1 MDRDFN
7 VASQELQQNLNSL
20 GSRQKSGNNSLET
33 LQWSFSYLHSL
44 TDFERTVERDD
55 LVAVRPEELECR
67 RFNCRHMV
75 PKTHE
80 SCDAV
85 CMNHPPVQ
93 FPVNKFCEQVARKH
107 RFNKPDGPAA
117 GQLPKPNAR
126 RNNRHLELTAESGGR
141 YMFSFR
147 RSFEA
152 KPKRSPC
159 FGQLPDQ
166 STNSWRGWDRLMT
179 TSAKPARNCAKA
191 SQPSSPIS
199 LGMSLSLVPQLQ

>member
-1 MDRDFN
+1 MRLMDRDFN

-44 TDFERTVERDD
+44 TDFERTVERDY
-55 LVAVRPEELECR
+55 LVAVRPEELERR

-80 SCDAV
+80 SRDAV

-159 FGQLPDQ
+159 FGQLPD
-166 STNSWRGWDRLMT
+166 SHRRLPFVNCT
-179 TSAKPARNCAKA
+179 RIHTPFGTGVAKFVRKCIRVRI
-191 SQPSSPIS
+191 PSGVGTG
-199 LGMSLSLVPQLQ
+199 L